1 MTIFGYI
8 TIFECS
14 IDPEHI
20 FNVITTSEH
29 ILYFLIIFL
38 QFSGNFWIDYHIWN
52 HTQDSEIVLQDHY
65 QQLAIPLNFSDVLL
79 LIFDL
84 E

>member
-1 MTIFGYI
+1 MLSQQVSTS
-8 TIFECS
+8 S
-14 IDPEHI
+14 I
-20 FNVITTSEH
+20 
-29 ILYFLIIFL
+29 FLIIFL

-52 HTQDSEIVLQDHY
+52 YTQDSEIVLQDHY